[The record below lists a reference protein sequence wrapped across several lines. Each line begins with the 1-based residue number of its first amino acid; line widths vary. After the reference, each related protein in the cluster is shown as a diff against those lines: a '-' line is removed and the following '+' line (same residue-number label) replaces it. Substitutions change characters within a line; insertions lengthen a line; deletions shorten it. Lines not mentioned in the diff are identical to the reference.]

1 MQSNTCSLKNAR
13 LQLESLEDA
22 MQYDLSGAK
31 VEGQSEYSLSV
42 SLAG

>member
-1 MQSNTCSLKNAR
+1 MKNAR

-31 VEGQSEYSLSV
+31 VEGQSEFAVCISRRV
-42 SLAG
+42 ADKQP